1 VIKED
6 KPKDKS
12 IYSILYLLIPVI
24 GVVFT
29 DDKHLT
35 NKPLMIIL
43 YFYHLVVGGLLGYLY
58 ILYIL

>member
-6 KPKDKS
+6 KLKGKS
-12 IYSILYLLIPVI
+12 IYSILYLLTPVI
-24 GVVFT
+24 GVAFT